1 MSKLTTEDLRLAAN
15 TLRCL
20 AMDEVQAANSGH
32 PGVAMGLAD
41 VMAALWLGHLKVCP
55 DAPEWADRDRFVLSG
70 GHASSL
76 LYATLHLAGF
86 GVSLDDLKAFRQLG
100 ARTPGH
106 PERGVTPGVE
116 TTTGPLG
123 QGIAAGVGMALAERL
138 LAARFNAEG
147 RTLVDHRTW
156 VTCGDGDLEE
166 GISHEACS
174 LAGALGLEK
183 LILLYDSNGITIE
196 GATDIALADDTKRRF
211 ESYGWR
217 VLACDGHD
225 FADIEKALRKAA
237 KPAGKPTLVICR
249 TVIGKGSPNKAG
261 SASCHGAPLGADE
274 VRLAKQGL
282 GFDPDQT
289 FVVPEQ
295 VRAHFAA
302 RAAKLGRLQRKWAR
316 DAKAAFAAD
325 PALKAQWDAFQAQE
339 VPEDFASLIPAWGD
353 KPLSTRAASGKIL
366 NAIAPAIPWLIGGSA
381 DLAPSNM
388 TALNGLGDV
397 SKDDFAGR
405 NLHFGIRELGMGG
418 ILNGLANHGG
428 LRPYGGTF
436 FVFCDYARP
445 TLRVAALMGAPVI
458 YVLTHDSF
466 YVGEDGPTHEPV
478 EQLPALR
485 AMPNVCDLR
494 PADATETAV
503 AWEVALRR
511 KDGPTCLMLSRQNL
525 PVLDRAALAP
535 AEGLKKGA
543 YVLWQ
548 RDPARE
554 PEAILIASGSEVAL
568 ALQVAQADAR
578 NLRVVSMPSW
588 FLFARQDKAYRDEVL
603 PPTVARRLAVEAA
616 SPFGWE
622 RYVGAQ
628 GRVLGM
634 DGFGASGPAE
644 VLAEHFGF
652 TPGRLAALL
661 NDLLA

>member
-1 MSKLTTEDLRLAAN
+1 MSKLDSKALRLAAD

-41 VMAALWLGHLKVCP
+41 VMAALWLGHLKVCGTAT
-55 DAPEWADRDRFVLSG
+55 DWADRDRFVLSG

-86 GVSLDDLKAFRQLG
+86 DVSLDDLRNFRQLG

-106 PERGVTPGVE
+106 PERGMTPGVE

-123 QGIAAGVGMALAERL
+123 QGVAAGVGMALAERM

-174 LAGALGLEK
+174 LAGALGLGK

-217 VLACDGHD
+217 VLSCDGHD
-225 FADIEKALRKAA
+225 FEDIEKALRKAE
-237 KPAGKPTLVICR
+237 KPSEKPTLVICR
-249 TVIGKGSPNKAG
+249 TVIGKGSPHKAG
-261 SASCHGAPLGADE
+261 TASCHGAPLGADE

-289 FVVPEQ
+289 FVVPEG
-295 VRAHFAA
+295 VRELFAK
-302 RAAKLGRLQRKWAR
+302 RAAKMRRQWKKWER
-316 DAKAAFAAD
+316 EAKAAFAAD
-325 PALKAQWDAFQAQE
+325 PALQAAWEAHRDQP
-339 VPEDFASLIPAWGD
+339 VPALDGLLPAWGD
-353 KPLSTRAASGKIL
+353 KPISTRAASGKVL
-366 NAIAPAIPWLIGGSA
+366 NAIAPAVPWLVGGSA

-388 TALNGLGDV
+388 TYLNGLGDV
-397 SKDDFAGR
+397 AKGAFAGR
-405 NLHFGIRELGMGG
+405 NFHFGIRELGMGG

-436 FVFCDYARP
+436 FVFSDYVRP

-466 YVGEDGPTHEPV
+466 HVGEDGPTHEPI

-485 AMPNVCDLR
+485 AMPEVCDLR

-503 AWEVALRR
+503 AWQVALARR
-511 KDGPTCLMLSRQNL
+511 DGPTCLMLSRQNL
-525 PVLDRAALAP
+525 PVLDRTALAP
-535 AEGLKKGA
+535 AEGLAKGA

-548 RDPARE
+548 RDPAAT
-554 PEAILIASGSEVAL
+554 PDAILIASGSEVSL

-578 NLRVVSMPSW
+578 NIRVVSMPSW
-588 FLFARQDKAYRDEVL
+588 FLFAKQDRAYRDEVL
-603 PPTVARRLAVEAA
+603 PPAVTKRVAVEAA

-622 RYVGAQ
+622 RFVGPE

-634 DGFGASGPAE
+634 EGWGASGPAGK
-644 VLAEHFGF
+644 LAEHFGF
-652 TPGRLAALL
+652 TPARLAALL
-661 NDLLA
+661 NDCLA

>member
-261 SASCHGAPLGADE
+261 SAACHGAPLGADE

-282 GFDPDQT
+282 GFDPGQT
-289 FVVPEQ
+289 FAVPEQ
-295 VRAHFAA
+295 VRGLFAA
-302 RAAKLGRLQRKWAR
+302 RAEKMRRRQKKWAR
-316 DAKAAFAAD
+316 EAKAAFDAD
-325 PALKAQWDAFQAQE
+325 PALKAKWDAFQAQT
-339 VPEDFASLIPAWGD
+339 VPEAFASLIPAWGD

-397 SKDDFAGR
+397 SKGDFAGR

-503 AWEVALRR
+503 AWKVALRR

-525 PVLDRAALAP
+525 PILDRATLAP
-535 AEGLKKGA
+535 ADGLKKGA
-543 YVLWQ
+543 YTLWQ
-548 RDPARE
+548 RDPART

-568 ALQVAQADAR
+568 ALQVAQADTR

-588 FLFARQDKAYRDEVL
+588 FLFAQQDAAYREAVL
-603 PPTVARRLAVEAA
+603 PGAVTKRLAVEAA

-622 RYVGAQ
+622 RHVGPQ
-628 GRVLGM
+628 GRILGM
-634 DGFGASGPAE
+634 EGFGASGPADA
-644 VLAEHFGF
+644 LAGHFGF
-652 TPGRLAALL
+652 TPGRLAALID
-661 NDLLA
+661 DLLA

>member
-1 MSKLTTEDLRLAAN
+1 MSKLDSKALRLAAD

-20 AMDEVQAANSGH
+20 AMDEVQSANSGH

-41 VMAALWLGHLKVCP
+41 VMAALWLGHLKVCGTAT
-55 DAPEWADRDRFVLSG
+55 DWADRDRFVLSG

-86 GVSLDDLKAFRQLG
+86 DVSLDDLRNFRQLG

-106 PERGVTPGVE
+106 PERGMTPGVE

-123 QGIAAGVGMALAERL
+123 QGVAAGVGMALAERM

-174 LAGALGLEK
+174 LAGALGLGK

-217 VLACDGHD
+217 VLSCDGHD
-225 FADIEKALRKAA
+225 FEDIEKALRKAE
-237 KPAGKPTLVICR
+237 KPSEKPTLVICR
-249 TVIGKGSPNKAG
+249 TVIGKGSPHKAG
-261 SASCHGAPLGADE
+261 TASCHGAPLGADE

-289 FVVPEQ
+289 FVVPEG
-295 VRAHFAA
+295 VRELFAK
-302 RAAKLGRLQRKWAR
+302 RAGKMRRQWKKWER
-316 DAKAAFAAD
+316 EAKAVFAAD
-325 PALKAQWDAFQAQE
+325 PALQAAWEAHRDQP
-339 VPEDFASLIPAWGD
+339 VPALDGLLPAWGD
-353 KPLSTRAASGKIL
+353 KPISTRAASGKVL
-366 NAIAPAIPWLIGGSA
+366 NAIAPAVPWLVGGSA

-388 TALNGLGDV
+388 TYLNGLGDV
-397 SKDDFAGR
+397 AKGAFAGR
-405 NLHFGIRELGMGG
+405 NFHFGIRELGMGG

-436 FVFCDYARP
+436 FVFSDYVRP

-466 YVGEDGPTHEPV
+466 HVGEDGPTHEPI

-485 AMPNVCDLR
+485 AMPEVCDLR

-503 AWEVALRR
+503 AWQVALARR
-511 KDGPTCLMLSRQNL
+511 DGPTCLMLSRQNL
-525 PVLDRAALAP
+525 PVLDRTALAP
-535 AEGLKKGA
+535 AEGLAKGA

-548 RDPARE
+548 RDPAAT
-554 PEAILIASGSEVAL
+554 PDAILIASGSEVSL

-578 NLRVVSMPSW
+578 NIRVVSMPSW
-588 FLFARQDKAYRDEVL
+588 FLFAKQDRAYRDEVL
-603 PPTVARRLAVEAA
+603 PPAVTKRVAVEAA

-622 RYVGAQ
+622 RFVGPE

-634 DGFGASGPAE
+634 EGWGASGPAGK
-644 VLAEHFGF
+644 LAEHFGF
-652 TPGRLAALL
+652 TPVRLAALL
-661 NDLLA
+661 NDCLA